1 MVGGKIN
8 GDVDGGGGDE
18 ACWAWMSSFVE
29 MEMVEGLLIV
39 LVWVGLGGWGGG
51 GFSSTSSACVT

>member
-18 ACWAWMSSFVE
+18 ACWVWMSSFVE
-29 MEMVEGLLIV
+29 MEMVEGLVMRKVEEV
-39 LVWVGLGGWGGG
+39 LVEGVVGGSPPPPLL
-51 GFSSTSSACVT
+51 V